1 MKALLDMTLY
11 DNATLLF
18 ECALRI
24 YGLGSACQRVLGGIA
39 EALRSQFS
47 SIQSLPLSLV
57 PSDSPP

>member
-1 MKALLDMTLY
+1 MKALLDMTSY

-47 SIQSLPLSLV
+47 SIQSLP
-57 PSDSPP
+57 